1 MTNAQNAPAMDR
13 RHTERH
19 AVRLAGRIFVPATQV
34 TLDCIITNLS
44 ADGAGFWCAE
54 PPPLETEIVL
64 YVGGFGRFEG
74 VVGHNFQGEAG
85 VRFIRHDAKRKRLE
99 EALAAFVKDGM
110 IAVTRLRRF
119 ERAETGVSLDC
130 FSLASGEQV
139 PCTVLDISLQGASLR
154 TDRRPPIG
162 EVIHLG
168 KTRSWVVRHAD
179 EGIGV
184 QFLQRPPAE

>member
-1 MTNAQNAPAMDR
+1 MIDAQNAPDQ

-34 TLDCIITNLS
+34 TLDCVITNLS

-54 PPPLETEIVL
+54 PPSLETEIVL

-99 EALAAFVKDGM
+99 EALAAFVKDGLV
-110 IAVTRLRRF
+110 AVTRVRRF
-119 ERAETGVSLDC
+119 ERAETSVSIDC
-130 FSLASGEQV
+130 FSLASGEEV
-139 PCTVLDISLQGASLR
+139 PCTLLDISLQGASLR
-154 TDRRPPIG
+154 TDRRPSIG

-184 QFLQRPPAE
+184 QFLQHPSAE